1 VVVEVEEEII
11 TLHVKDLDAGGSGI
25 VILRARSSSI
35 ILSASPGT
43 NTVTT
48 QPCGQDVASFT
59 VSGSLKLQVISNSIS
74 RLFSSSRWCRRWK
87 LNMEVEVELEVIVL
101 HFQVEQN

>member
-1 VVVEVEEEII
+1 MEVVVVE
-11 TLHVKDLDAGGSGI
+11 DLQEVFLVTTGGAGGSGI

-59 VSGSLKLQVISNSIS
+59 VSGSLTAASYPATVSVDYLVIAG
-74 RLFSSSRWCRRWK
+74 WWRRTS
-87 LNMEVEVELEVIVL
+87 
-101 HFQVEQN
+101 

>member
-1 VVVEVEEEII
+1 VEVEVESGQ
-11 TLHVKDLDAGGSGI
+11 TGGTGGSGI

-59 VSGSLKLQVISNSIS
+59 VSGSLT
-74 RLFSSSRWCRRWK
+74 
-87 LNMEVEVELEVIVL
+87 
-101 HFQVEQN
+101 